1 MSSGREPER
10 EAPSDKPARL
20 ATQRLD
26 PLQLEASHLG
36 EPEAAP
42 ANDN

>member
-1 MSSGREPER
+1 MSAAHIPECDVQ
-10 EAPSDKPARL
+10 PDKPVRL
-20 ATQRLD
+20 FVQRLD
-26 PLQLEASHLG
+26 PIQLEASHLG